1 MALLVLLVLLGLP
14 AVAPPD
20 EAPDFKVAFWYQRRD
35 PLNTFRYQIYDV
47 RKGEYNPVAVAA
59 WLDRMAHD
67 FPGYKA
73 YVNDVRVAPGE
84 EPRKKVASVINAEQ
98 IRTGG
103 PNGGPGLRG
112 DTGAFN
118 RGLNFGNFG
127 ARPSPRPSRT
137 LPSVGGSPTRAG
149 PTQIN
154 TSPTM
159 PFIGGSRRIPRQ
171 GP

>member
-1 MALLVLLVLLGLP
+1 VALLVLLGLLGLP

-35 PLNTFRYQIYDV
+35 PLNTFQFQIYDI

-59 WLDRMAHD
+59 WLERMAHD

-84 EPRKKVASVINAEQ
+84 EPRKTVASVIIAEH
-98 IRTGG
+98 IIAAGPYGG
-103 PNGGPGLRG
+103 YGLRG
-112 DTGAFN
+112 DTGAFS
-118 RGLNFGNFG
+118 RGLDFGKTG
-127 ARPSPRPSRT
+127 ARPSPRPLRT

-149 PTQIN
+149 PTQNI

-159 PFIGGSRRIPRQ
+159 PFIGRRRIIP
-171 GP
+171 P